1 MSFRRSAA
9 IVTAVATFVTT
20 AVGLMG
26 APAFAVQTAQSA
38 IVSDNPA
45 NFTPNVLDGKVE
57 AIAQVGNT
65 ILIGGTFTQIQASG
79 TGQPVLTRN
88 NIAAF
93 DATTGAVSTTFVP
106 TINDEVTTIIPSGDG
121 TSVFVAGLFNTVNGA
136 TTRKITKLTVS
147 DGSKVA
153 GFKAAVPNNN
163 VQDMRVVHNQL
174 IIAGPFTLVGSQ
186 TRGQMASLNPTTGVL
201 TGFLQHTFGGPHNG
215 GSLTVNKIDATP
227 DGNKILALGN
237 FSTVDGQPRDL
248 LFMLDTSGATSVL
261 SNWQTN
267 FFPPACAGVFDTYMR
282 DLDISPDGTY
292 AVVSTTGAY
301 GGSTSPCDSTTRWD
315 LTTTAQDLQPVWQD
329 ITGGDTTYAVG
340 ITGSAVYVGGH
351 MRWENNAL
359 AGDAQGP
366 GGVPREGIA
375 ALDPATGLPLS
386 WNPGRDRGVGV
397 FDFLATSTG
406 LWVGSDTDLIAGEA
420 RAKIAFFPLAGGIT
434 PPANAVGS
442 LSNDVYLLGSPTA
455 GTDQSVLY
463 RVDAGGPAIQS
474 ADDGPDWADDS
485 SDPSSFRN
493 SGSNTASYT
502 PSATPDATIPNSPTD
517 RAPLGLFDTERWDP
531 GSAGDGGEMQ
541 WHFPVAAG
549 THVTVRLYLANR
561 YSGTASAGQRVFS
574 IQLDGT
580 TVAANVDLSGS
591 VGSNVATMKSYDVTS
606 DGSID
611 LTWLHQ
617 VENPLVNG
625 IEIIN
630 DDVTPGPGAG
640 VDAVRRDFFTGSTP
654 PSNPGTVTTAETW
667 GQSRGSFLVDGTVYS
682 GWADGT
688 FQARSFDGATFGAS
702 TSIPLYGNTF
712 IGDLPN
718 ITGLAY
724 LNNRIYY
731 TLFND
736 NNIYWRWFTPQSQVV
751 GSLRYTVANASAVSP
766 NRVAGLFAS
775 GNSLYLADRTS
786 GNLYQAQLTGTGG
799 ASSNPGTI
807 AGAATLVDSSI
818 DWRARGAFV
827 WNGTPAVAP
836 NTPPTAI
843 ASGVCAVNVC
853 SFDGS
858 SSSDPDGT
866 IASYAWDF
874 GDGGHSTAASP
885 NHSYSAAGPFTATLT
900 VTDNR
905 GGTGSTTV
913 VVNPSAPANQPPVA
927 SFTSTCTALSCNFDG
942 TASADPDGTIASYA
956 WDFSDGGTSTS
967 PTPTHAFAGAG
978 TYPVT
983 LTVTDNSGAPAT
995 TTTQVTVAAAPP
1007 ASIAF
1012 RASAAAQASTATEKV
1027 TVPAAVHSGDVM
1039 LLLASANSNA
1049 AVTTQ
1054 PAGWTFISQRTS
1066 GTPDLSTRLYEKVA
1080 TASDPGSQ
1088 VSLTYAAAG
1097 KVDLTV
1103 AAYSG
1108 VDPSAAISAFASAG
1122 ETVNRA
1128 AHTTPGAT
1136 VGTTGSW
1143 VVSYWADK
1151 SSATTGWTAPAGQ
1164 TQRSQSVGTGAGLVT
1179 SLLVDSGA
1187 GVSSGPSSAKTATA
1201 TSSSAKATMWTVVL
1215 APNGAPPPPNQ
1226 PPVASFTNNCT
1237 NLVCSFDGT
1246 GSTDPDGSVVS
1257 YAWDFGD
1264 GGTSTSSTPSH
1275 TFGAGGTYAVA
1286 LTVTDNQGAVNAK
1299 SVNLTVSPA
1308 ATTQI
1313 AFRAS
1318 AAAQASTATQKVT
1331 VPAAVHTGD
1340 VMLLLASANSN
1351 AAVTTAPAG
1360 WTFISQQTSGTP
1372 DLSTRLY
1379 EKVAAASDPGSQV
1392 SITYAV
1398 AGKVDLT
1405 VAAYSGVDPT
1415 NPISSFASAG
1425 ETVNRAAHTTPG
1437 GTVAATGAWV
1447 VSYWADKSSATT
1459 GWTAP
1464 TGQTQRSQ
1472 SVGTGGGLV
1481 TSLLVDSGAVV
1492 STGPSSAKTATAS
1505 SASAKATMWTIILKV
1520 GP

>member
-1 MSFRRSAA
+1 MRIRRS
-9 IVTAVATFVTT
+9 TAVATALATFVATVLGLVGGT
-20 AVGLMG
+20 AW
-26 APAFAVQTAQSA
+26 AVQTAQPS

-57 AIAQVGNT
+57 AIAQVGST
-65 ILIGGTFTQIQASG
+65 IFIGGTFTQVQQNA
-79 TGQPVLTRN
+79 TGSPVLSRS

-93 DATTGAVSTTFVP
+93 NATTGVVSTTFAPVL
-106 TINDEVTTIIPSGDG
+106 NGEVTAIIPSGDG
-121 TSVFVAGLFNTVNGA
+121 LSIFVGGYFSTINGNNA
-136 TTRKITKLTVS
+136 RRVLKLNVSNGTRIT
-147 DGSKVA
+147 
-153 GFKAAVPNNN
+153 GFTAAVPNNN
-163 VQDMRVVHNQL
+163 VQDMRLVHGQL
-174 IIAGPFTLVGSQ
+174 IIAGPFTMVGTQ
-186 TRGQMASLNPTTGVL
+186 TRGQMASLNPTTGAL
-201 TGFLQHTFGGPHNG
+201 TSFLQHTFAGPHNG
-215 GSLTVNKIDATP
+215 GALTVNKIDATP
-227 DGNKILALGN
+227 DGNKILGLGN
-237 FSTVDGQPRDL
+237 FTTVDGQPRDL
-248 LFMLDTSGATSVL
+248 LFLLDTSGATSVL

-267 FFPPACAGVFDTYMR
+267 FFVPGCASVFDTYMR

-301 GGSTSPCDSTTRWD
+301 GGSASPCDTTTRWD
-315 LTTTAQDLQPVWQD
+315 MTTTAQDLKPVWQD
-329 ITGGDTTYAVG
+329 TTGGDTTYAVG

-351 MRWENNAL
+351 MRWENNPL
-359 AGDAQGP
+359 AGDSQGP

-420 RAKIAFFPLAGGIT
+420 RGKIAFFPLAGGIT
-434 PPANAVGS
+434 PPANLTGT

-474 ADDGPDWADDS
+474 ADDGPDWADDT
-485 SDPSSFRN
+485 SDPSPYRN
-493 SGSNTASYT
+493 SGSNTASYS
-502 PSATPDATIPNSPTD
+502 PSASPDATIPNSATD
-517 RAPLGLFDTERWDP
+517 RAPLSLFDSERWDP

-541 WHFPVAAG
+541 WHFPVTAG

-574 IQLDGT
+574 IQLDGS
-580 TVAANVDLSGS
+580 TVAPNVDLSGS
-591 VGSNVATMKSYDVTS
+591 VGNNVATMKSYNVTS

-640 VDAVRRDFFTGSTP
+640 VDSARRDFFTGSTA
-654 PSNPGTVTTAETW
+654 PSNPGTVTTSELW

-688 FQARSFDGATFGAS
+688 FQARSFDGTAFGSS

-736 NNIYWRWFTPQSQVV
+736 NNLYWRSFTPQSQVV
-751 GSLRYTVANASAVSP
+751 GSLRFTVDNGAAMSP
-766 NRVAGLFAS
+766 GRVAGMFAS
-775 GNSLYLADRTS
+775 GTSLYFADRTS
-786 GNLYQAQLTGTGG
+786 GTLNQAQLTGTGG
-799 ASSNPGTI
+799 ATSNPGSV

-818 DWRARGAFV
+818 DWRSRGAFV
-827 WNGTPAVAP
+827 WNGTPALAA
-836 NTPPTAI
+836 NIPPTAV
-843 ASGVCAVNVC
+843 ASGVCAANVC

-858 SSSDPDGT
+858 TSNDPDGT

-874 GDGGHSTAASP
+874 GDSAHGTGASP
-885 NHSYSAAGPFTATLT
+885 NHSYSVAGPFTATLT

-913 VVNPSAPANQPPVA
+913 VVNPTAPPNQPPVA
-927 SFTSTCTALSCNFDG
+927 SFTSTCSLLSCTFDA
-942 TASADPDGTIASYA
+942 TNSADPDGSIASYL
-956 WDFSDGGTSTS
+956 WDFGDHTSDTGSA
-967 PTPTHAFAGAG
+967 PMHAFAASG
-978 TYPVT
+978 TYSVT
-983 LTVTDNSGAPAT
+983 LTVTDNSGAPGVAT
-995 TTTQVTVAAAPP
+995 TPVTVSSVPP
-1007 ASIAF
+1007 ANIAF
-1012 RASAAAQASTATEKV
+1012 RAAAAAQANAAVQKV

-1039 LLLASANSNA
+1039 LLFATANSTA
-1049 AVTTQ
+1049 AVSTQ
-1054 PAGWTFISQRTS
+1054 PTGWTFVSQRTS
-1066 GTPDLSTRLYEKVA
+1066 GTPDVSTRLYEKVA
-1080 TASDPGSQ
+1080 TGTDPGSQ
-1088 VSLTYAAAG
+1088 VSITYAAAG
-1097 KVDLTV
+1097 KIDLTV
-1103 AAYSG
+1103 SAYSG
-1108 VDPSAAISAFASAG
+1108 VDATTPISAFASAG
-1122 ETVNRA
+1122 ETVSRA
-1128 AHTTPGAT
+1128 AHTTPGANVAT
-1136 VGTTGSW
+1136 GGSW

-1164 TQRSQSVGTGAGLVT
+1164 TQRSQSVGTGSGLVT
-1179 SLLVDSGA
+1179 SLQVDSGA
-1187 GVSSGPSSAKTATA
+1187 GLSPGLRSGLAATASSA
-1201 TSSSAKATMWTVVL
+1201 SAKATMWTVVL

-1226 PPVASFTNNCT
+1226 PPVASFTSSCT
-1237 NLVCSFDGT
+1237 NLACSFNGT
-1246 GSTDPDGSVVS
+1246 GSSDPDGSVVS

-1264 GGTSTSSTPSH
+1264 GGSSTSSTPTH
-1275 TFGAGGTYAVA
+1275 TFPAGGTFAVA

-1299 SVNLTVSPA
+1299 SVNLTVSGVA
-1308 ATTQI
+1308 ATQI

-1318 AAAQASTATQKVT
+1318 AAAQANAAVQKVT
-1331 VPAAVHTGD
+1331 VPAAVHSGD
-1340 VMLLLASANSN
+1340 VMLLLASSNSVS
-1351 AAVTTAPAG
+1351 AVTTDPAG
-1360 WTFISQQTSGTP
+1360 WTFISQRTSGAP

-1379 EKVAAASDPGSQV
+1379 EKVATGSDPGSQV
-1392 SITYAV
+1392 SLTYAA

-1405 VAAYSGVDPT
+1405 IAAYSGVDPT
-1415 NPISSFASAG
+1415 TPIASFASAG
-1425 ETVNRAAHTTPG
+1425 ETVSRAAHATPG
-1437 GTVAATGAWV
+1437 GTVASTNSWV

-1464 TGQTQRSQ
+1464 AGQTQRSL
-1472 SVGTGGGLV
+1472 SVGSGSGLV
-1481 TSLLVDSGAVV
+1481 TSLLADSGAAV
-1492 STGPSSAKTATAS
+1492 STGPSNALTATAS
-1505 SASAKATMWTIILKV
+1505 AASAKATMWTIILKV